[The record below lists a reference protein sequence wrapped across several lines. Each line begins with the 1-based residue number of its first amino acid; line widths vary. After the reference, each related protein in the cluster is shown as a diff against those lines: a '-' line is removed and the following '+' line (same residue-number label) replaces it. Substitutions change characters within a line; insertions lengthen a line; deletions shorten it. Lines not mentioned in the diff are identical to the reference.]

1 MLVKVVDALYVM
13 VWVFIIANNL
23 NKNNMYGGNPDEYA
37 SLGRFLGFIALSFI
51 LWCGYSSYKTLSKK
65 EIVSDTV
72 IIPELK
78 LTIKNNVVDTI
89 YIYKEK

>member
-1 MLVKVVDALYVM
+1 
-13 VWVFIIANNL
+13 
-23 NKNNMYGGNPDEYA
+23 MYGGNPDEYA
-37 SLGRFLGFIALSFI
+37 RLGRFLGFIALAFI
-51 LWCGYSSYKTLSKK
+51 GWCSYSSYKTLSKK
-65 EIVSDTV
+65 EIISDTA